1 MAALLNSA
9 QHTGFVKQESSLVL
23 FSFYSFFNPLLPRK
37 ALGMVIFSH
46 MRSLTSR
53 PDSGEAMALATDAM
67 SECSDRLKSSKPAE
81 MKKIKM
87 CWKYEEEAE

>member
-1 MAALLNSA
+1 
-9 QHTGFVKQESSLVL
+9 
-23 FSFYSFFNPLLPRK
+23 
-37 ALGMVIFSH
+37 MVIFSH